1 MSSWADSA
9 VSELLGGV
17 AEVVGAPAPAAP
29 PPPPEPPPTPPVD
42 APAAAPSG
50 LPAVTSP
57 PADGWQGML
66 LPGIP
71 SPVPGV
77 KLDTPDPRDWLTPQ
91 ERAVLTYTGVN
102 PDTASIVDINKALT
116 GMGHNPLPATPAPR
130 QPPAPGPQPPPPTPP
145 APPARETIPSTGPNT
160 DGLGGAAVDAAKR
173 LNDALEKNRNAIN
186 TADEQLA
193 DAILKA
199 TTSSDQG
206 KARLHSLQQSII
218 DEVTKLGP
226 TLDTPAGQQQLA
238 DFLQGKTSEI
248 LDVLKTAGLD
258 SSSQGAVLGGLAA
271 RYAALGS
278 HKPGTESGGEDHSGS
293 PDGTGASPGNTAGG
307 PGGLAAHG
315 ATPLPEDPLLGGL
328 ASDPLMAGLGSLAG
342 PALGALGGM
351 PAALGGMTPFSG
363 GLGGGVPLGDL
374 GAGIGSAI
382 RDAGA
387 HGDSAD
393 KADDLKDPMQT
404 RSHASKSDGSEKPD
418 QLKDPPTSGQDTKPA
433 AGPGTTAPASAAAGP
448 AQAPPPGAAPPP
460 DTTVKLPDGSTVT
473 VDNPAVAKAGRAVL
487 GGASIDD
494 AYQQA
499 GIPLSPPGS
508 PVTAPVSPSRLAFGD
523 IGQYTDHRAMAL
535 GGSKVWVN
543 GQVTPLEQ
551 LETGPNFLGWERP
564 SAAHMSGGAVRA
576 SAVAPQSTGTK

>member
-17 AEVVGAPAPAAP
+17 AEVVGTPAPAAP
-29 PPPPEPPPTPPVD
+29 PPPPEPPPPPTVN
-42 APAAAPSG
+42 APAAAPG
-50 LPAVTSP
+50 DLPAVTSP
-57 PADGWQGML
+57 PAKGWEGML
-66 LPGIP
+66 LPGVP

-102 PDTASIVDINKALT
+102 PDTASIADINKALT
-116 GMGHNPLPATPAPR
+116 AMGHNPLPATPAATR
-130 QPPAPGPQPPPPTPP
+130 SLAPPTPP
-145 APPARETIPSTGPNT
+145 AGETVPATAPQT
-160 DGLGGAAVDAAKR
+160 DGLGGAAADAAKR

-186 TADEQLA
+186 KADEQLA

-206 KARLHSLQQSII
+206 KARLQSLQQSII

-226 TLDTPAGQQQLA
+226 TLDTPVGQQQLA

-258 SSSQGAVLGGLAA
+258 SSSQGAVIGGLAA

-278 HKPGTESGGEDHSGS
+278 HKPGTEPGGEDHSGS
-293 PDGTGASPGNTAGG
+293 PAGIGANPGNAAGG
-307 PGGLAAHG
+307 LGGPPAPG
-315 ATPLPEDPLLGGL
+315 ATQLPDDPLLSEL
-328 ASDPLMAGLGSLAG
+328 ASDPLMAGLGSLTG

-351 PAALGGMTPFSG
+351 PAVLGGMMPFGG

-382 RDAGA
+382 RDAGT
-387 HGDSAD
+387 HEDSAD
-393 KADDLKDPMQT
+393 RADDLKDPVQT
-404 RSHASKSDGSEKPD
+404 RSHTSKTEGSEKPD
-418 QLKDPPTSGQDTKPA
+418 QLKDPPSSGQDTKPA
-433 AGPGTTAPASAAAGP
+433 AGPGTAAPASAAAGP
-448 AQAPPPGAAPPP
+448 AQAPPPAVAPPP
-460 DTTVKLPDGSTVT
+460 GTTVKLPDGSTVT
-473 VDNPAVAKAGRAVL
+473 ADNAAVAKAGRAVL
-487 GGASIDD
+487 DGATIND

-499 GIPLSPPGS
+499 GIPLSPPGT

-523 IGQYTDHRAMAL
+523 IGQYTDHRVMAL

-543 GQVTPLEQ
+543 GQATPLEQ

-564 SAAHMSGGAVRA
+564 SAASLSGGALRA
-576 SAVAPQSTGTK
+576 SAVAPQPAETK

>member
-1 MSSWADSA
+1 MGSWADSA
-9 VSELLGGV
+9 ISQLLGGV
-17 AEVVGAPAPAAP
+17 AEVLGMPAPAAP
-29 PPPPEPPPTPPVD
+29 PPPPVPPPPPP
-42 APAAAPSG
+42 AYSPAAAPGG
-50 LPAVTSP
+50 LPAVISP
-57 PADGWQGML
+57 PANDWQGML
-66 LPGIP
+66 LPGIS

-77 KLDTPDPRDWLTPQ
+77 KLDTPDPRGWLTPE

-102 PDTASIVDINKALT
+102 PDTASIADINKALT
-116 GMGHNPLPATPAPR
+116 AMGHNPLPATPAPG
-130 QPPAPGPQPPPPTPP
+130 QPPAPGPQPAPP
-145 APPARETIPSTGPNT
+145 APPAPPAAETIPSTAPST
-160 DGLGGAAVDAAKR
+160 DGLGGAAADAAKR
-173 LNDALEKNRNAIN
+173 LNGALEKNRNAIN

-206 KARLHSLQQSII
+206 KARLQSLQQSII
-218 DEVTKLGP
+218 DEVKKLGP

-258 SSSQGAVLGGLAA
+258 SSSQGAVLDGLAA

-278 HKPGTESGGEDHSGS
+278 HKPGTEPGGEDRSG
-293 PDGTGASPGNTAGG
+293 PPAGIGASPGNTAGG
-307 PGGLAAHG
+307 PGGPAAPG
-315 ATPLPEDPLLGGL
+315 ATRLADDPLLGGL

-342 PALGALGGM
+342 PALGALGSM
-351 PAALGGMTPFSG
+351 PAALGGMMPFGG

-387 HGDSAD
+387 HGDPAD
-393 KADDLKDPMQT
+393 RSDDLKDPLQT

-418 QLKDPPTSGQDTKPA
+418 QLKDPPTSGPDTKPA
-433 AGPGTTAPASAAAGP
+433 AGPGTAAPASAAAGP
-448 AQAPPPGAAPPP
+448 AQAPPPAGPPP
-460 DTTVKLPDGSTVT
+460 DTRVQLPDGSTVT

-487 GGASIDD
+487 DGANIND
-494 AYQQA
+494 AFQQA
-499 GIPLSPPGS
+499 GIALSPPGT

-523 IGQYTDHRAMAL
+523 IGQYTDHRVMAL

-543 GQVTPLEQ
+543 AQVTPLEQ
-551 LETGPNFLGWERP
+551 LETGPNFLGWEHP
-564 SAAHMSGGAVRA
+564 PAAPASGGAVPA
-576 SAVAPQSTGTK
+576 SVVAPRPAGTK